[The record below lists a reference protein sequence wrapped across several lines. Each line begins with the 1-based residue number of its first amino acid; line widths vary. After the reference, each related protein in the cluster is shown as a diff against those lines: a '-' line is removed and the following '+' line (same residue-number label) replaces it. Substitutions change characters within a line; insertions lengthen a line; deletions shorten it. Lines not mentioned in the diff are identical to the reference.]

1 MLPSLSGGL
10 RLALVLALSVGYV
23 AWHGHAHSAFAK
35 GGGGDDGGDDGED
48 GGDDDAG
55 GVKGGGDE
63 GDEPDEDD
71 KDQPPV
77 TSGGLFT
84 LDTYP
89 TSELARPL
97 TMIEGV
103 TQVKLGTGTDVS
115 AKGAFASAGLNLEG
129 VYGMTDNFTLRAGMT
144 SAYNFHQYAF
154 YAGFEGAIV
163 YNTID
168 FRAGLRLSRFAN
180 ALRSNFCAPPAA
192 GDAMDPATMADCGN
206 PMATIVNLPNGKYV
220 GQDVDFGVDIGF
232 PFRYVAKPEIAIVAL
247 DTLMTINLNGRKP
260 DLLPSLGIST
270 NPIPA
275 LSVVIFAQL
284 QIRNFDTTN
293 GLFIPATARAEF
305 SPTNRFDLGLEF
317 TFLNLKP
324 ANPDEKFYDSRFINL
339 FVQARM

>member
-1 MLPSLSGGL
+1 MLSSHSGGL

-35 GGGGDDGGDDGED
+35 GDDTEGDDGGDDGGDDD
-48 GGDDDAG
+48 S
-55 GVKGGGDE
+55 VTKSSDE
-63 GDEPDEDD
+63 EEPDEDD

-97 TMIEGV
+97 TM
-103 TQVKLGTGTDVS
+103 TQGITQIRLGLGTDVS
-115 AKGAFASAGLNLEG
+115 AKGAFASAGINLEG
-129 VYGMTDNFTLRAGMT
+129 IHGLTDNFTLRGGMT
-144 SAYNFHQYAF
+144 SAYNFKQFGF
-154 YAGFEGAIV
+154 YGGFEGAIA
-163 YNTID
+163 YNMVD
-168 FRAGLRLSRFAN
+168 FRMGLRINRAAIPN
-180 ALRSNFCAPPAA
+180 RQNYCAPPAP
-192 GDAMDPATMADCGN
+192 GDPEN
-206 PMATIVNLPNGKYV
+206 PMDTAGCKGPMPTIVNLPNGNYSSGNV
-220 GQDVDFGVDIGF
+220 EVAADIGF

-247 DTLMTINLNGRKP
+247 DTLMAINFNRKP
-260 DLLPSLGIST
+260 DLLPSLGIAT

-293 GLFIPATARAEF
+293 GLYVPATARAEF
-305 SPTNRFDLGLEF
+305 SPTGKFDIGLEF

-324 ANPDEKFYDSRFINL
+324 ADPNEKFYDSRFINL